1 VQKSFLIIQTAFIG
15 DVVLA
20 TALVEKLRIHYP
32 EAKIDFLLRKGNE
45 GLLQGH
51 PHIRKVLV
59 WDKSYQK
66 LRNKFRLLA
75 RIREER
81 YDVVVNV
88 QRYLATGFLTA
99 FSGAAM
105 RVGFDLNPMS
115 FLFNVSIPHASA
127 IKSTWMHET
136 TRNQQLISHLTD
148 KVALRPKLY
157 PSESDRDRIAAYT
170 TAPYICIA
178 PTSVWFTK
186 QYPPE
191 RWVSF
196 IQKVPASFKIFL
208 IAGPGDIA
216 ICDEICR
223 KSEAHDR
230 ILNLAGRLSFL
241 QTAALQKGAAMNFVN
256 DSAPLHFASAM
267 NAPVTAVFCSTIPAF
282 GYGPL
287 SDVSHVVEVNQ
298 HLPCRP
304 CGIHGKNT
312 CPKAHFHCAMLIDDT
327 QLLQCLPAVSC

>member
-1 VQKSFLIIQTAFIG
+1 MQKSFLIIQTAFIG

-20 TALVEKLRIHYP
+20 TALIEKLRIHYP
-32 EAKIDFLLRKGNE
+32 DATIDFLLRKGNE
-45 GLLQGH
+45 ALLQGH
-51 PHIRKVLV
+51 PHIREVLV

-66 LRNKFRLLA
+66 LRNNFRLLA
-75 RIREER
+75 RIRKER

-105 RVGFDLNPMS
+105 RVGFDLNPLS
-115 FLFNVSIPHASA
+115 FLFNVRIPHATRNTSA
-127 IKSTWMHET
+127 WMHET
-136 TRNQQLISHLTD
+136 TRNQRLISHLTD
-148 KVALRPKLY
+148 DVALRPKLY
-157 PSESDRDRIAAYT
+157 PSASDRDRISAYT
-170 TAPYICIA
+170 IAPYICIA

-196 IQKVPASFKIFL
+196 IRKVPATLRIFL
-208 IAGPGDIA
+208 IAGPGDRA
-216 ICDEICR
+216 ICDEIR
-223 KSEAHDR
+223 MKSEAPDR
-230 ILNLAGRLSFL
+230 ITNLAGQLSFL
-241 QTAALQKGAAMNFVN
+241 QTAELQKGAVMNFVN

-304 CGIHGKNT
+304 CGIHGKT
-312 CPKAHFHCAMLIDDT
+312 SCPEGHFRCAMMIDDR
-327 QLLQCLPAVSC
+327 QLLQCLPGASC

>member
-1 VQKSFLIIQTAFIG
+1 MQKSFLIIQTAFIG

-20 TALVEKLRIHYP
+20 TALIEKLRTHFP
-32 EAKIDFLLRKGNE
+32 DARIDFLLRKGNE
-45 GLLQGH
+45 ALLQGH
-51 PHIRKVLV
+51 PHIRQVLV

-66 LRNKFRLLA
+66 LRNNFRLLA
-75 RIREER
+75 KIRKER

-115 FLFNVSIPHASA
+115 FLFNVRIPHASGNA
-127 IKSTWMHET
+127 SAWMHET
-136 TRNQQLISHLTD
+136 TRNQRLISHLTD
-148 KVALRPKLY
+148 DIAMRPKLY
-157 PSESDRDRIAAYT
+157 PSASDRDRIAAYT

-191 RWVSF
+191 KWVSF
-196 IQKVPASFKIFL
+196 IRKVPASLRIFL
-208 IAGPGDIA
+208 IAGPGDRA
-216 ICDEICR
+216 ICDEICM
-223 KSEAHDR
+223 KSEVPDR
-230 ILNLAGRLSFL
+230 IMSLAGQLSFL
-241 QTAALQKGAAMNFVN
+241 QTAALQEGAVMNFVN

-287 SDVSHVVEVNQ
+287 SDVSHIVEVN
-298 HLPCRP
+298 HLLPCRP
-304 CGIHGKNT
+304 CGNHGKNA
-312 CPKAHFHCAMLIDDT
+312 CPKTHFHCAMLIEDK
-327 QLLQCLPAVSC
+327 QLLQCIPAVSC

>member
-1 VQKSFLIIQTAFIG
+1 MQKSFLIIQTAFIG

-32 EAKIDFLLRKGNE
+32 DAKIDFLLRKGNE
-45 GLLQGH
+45 ALLQGH
-51 PHIRKVLV
+51 PHIREVLV

-66 LRNKFRLLA
+66 LRNNFRLLA
-75 RIREER
+75 RIRKER

-99 FSGAAM
+99 FSGASQ
-105 RVGFDLNPMS
+105 RIGFDRNPMS
-115 FLFNVSIPHASA
+115 FLFNARIRHATG
-127 IKSTWMHET
+127 KDLGPLHET
-136 TRNQQLISHLTD
+136 ERNQRLISHLTD
-148 KVALRPKLY
+148 DVAMRPKLY
-157 PSESDRDRIAAYT
+157 PSASDMDRISAYS

-186 QYPPE
+186 QYPPD

-196 IQKVPASFKIFL
+196 IRKVPASFRIFL
-208 IAGPGDIA
+208 IAGPGDRA
-216 ICDEICR
+216 ICDEICM
-223 KSEAHDR
+223 KSDAPDR
-230 ILNLAGRLSFL
+230 IMNLAGQLSFL
-241 QTAALQKGAAMNFVN
+241 QTAELQKGAVMNFVN
-256 DSAPLHFASAM
+256 DSAPMHFASAM

-304 CGIHGKNT
+304 CGIHGKT
-312 CPKAHFHCAMLIDDT
+312 SCPEGHFRCAMMIDDR
-327 QLLQCLPAVSC
+327 QLLQCLPDGSC